1 MNLAS
6 LRNRLSRL
14 AGAVPAADIGGQPP
28 RNSEEMIREVA
39 QMVADDDEREAA
51 LAALPAAEQAVART
65 KARLEFL
72 RGLEQDTAE
81 DRAEWAAMHQE
92 AVRVLADPFHARM
105 VPVLRRFV
113 EGIARNPPATDAEAA
128 LLGQGA
134 VQP

>member
-51 LAALPAAEQAVART
+51 LAALPAEEQAAARAE
-65 KARLEFL
+65 ARLEFL
-72 RGLEQDTAE
+72 RGLERDTAE
-81 DRAEWAAMHQE
+81 DRAEWAAMHQH
-92 AVRVLADPFHARM
+92 AVRVLADPAHSRM

-113 EGIARNPPATDAEAA
+113 EMVAGLPPATPAERA
-128 LLGQGA
+128 LLAQERR
-134 VQP
+134 Q